1 MTEIVSS
8 FADDL
13 SLLPASRQAQLIR
26 DRQVSPVEVMDAV
39 LFRIEA
45 QEPVLHA
52 FCIVAGEQARGAARE
67 AEAAVMRGDPLGALH
82 GVPISIKDLICTA
95 DMPTVSGSRAY
106 EGFVPED
113 DDVCVE
119 RVRRA
124 GAIVIGKT
132 NTPEFG
138 YAGAGK
144 NAVFPTTANPWNP
157 AMTSGGSSAGSAAAV
172 ASGMG
177 SLTIGSDGGGSI
189 RGPASFCGLFGLKP
203 SFGRVPAWP
212 GCRDPRHP
220 GVSSWESVEHLG
232 PLTRTVEDAALLM
245 SVIAGPD
252 ARDWHSLP
260 AGDVDWLAAPA
271 APLGPLRIAYTPDFG
286 FSVVD
291 PEVRAITAAAAQV
304 FASDLG
310 CVVVEDTPP
319 LQKDM
324 FDLFLT
330 VIMRDSDL
338 RGLRALA
345 DRGLIHLPDLLMM
358 LERDWSAQDFTDAAM
373 RRQAVCNR
381 LARFMQ
387 GYDLL
392 LTPTVSSAAFPVEHF
407 NPVSVAGM
415 PAEQANPSPF
425 TYPFNWT
432 GQPAASVPAGFTAAG
447 LPVGLQIVGR
457 HVADA
462 TVLAAAAAFEQARPW
477 AHLWPQLVRAAGAVR
492 V

>member
-1 MTEIVSS
+1 MAGVISDPST
-8 FADDL
+8 DL
-13 SLLPASRQAQLIR
+13 SLLSGARQAQLIR
-26 DRQVSPVEVMDAV
+26 EGEVSPVEVMEAV
-39 LFRIEA
+39 LTRIEML
-45 QEPVLHA
+45 EPVLHA
-52 FCIVAGEQARGAARE
+52 FCVLTAEPARAAARE
-67 AEAAVMRGDPLGALH
+67 AEAAVMRGDALGPLH

-106 EGFVPED
+106 VDFIPEED
-113 DDVCVE
+113 DICVE
-119 RVRRA
+119 RVRAA

-144 NAVFPTTANPWNP
+144 NDVFPTTANPWNP

-189 RGPASFCGLFGLKP
+189 RGPASFCGLFGFKP
-203 SFGRVPAWP
+203 SFGRVPAYP
-212 GCRDPRHP
+212 GCRDPRYP

-252 ARDWHSLP
+252 PRDWHSLP
-260 AGDVDWLAAPA
+260 AGDVDWLAAPRM
-271 APLGPLRIAYTPDFG
+271 PLGRLRIAYTPDFG
-286 FSVVD
+286 FSTVD
-291 PEVRAITAAAAQV
+291 PEVRAITAAAAQA
-304 FASDLG
+304 FANDLD
-310 CVVVEDTPP
+310 CELVEDSPP
-319 LQKDM
+319 LQDM

-330 VIMRDSDL
+330 IIMRDSDL

-345 DRGLIHLPDLLMM
+345 GDGLIHLPGLLMM
-358 LERDWSAQDFTDAAM
+358 LEREWTAEDFTDAAM
-373 RRQAVCNR
+373 ARQAVCNTLR
-381 LARFMQ
+381 RFMQ
-387 GYDLL
+387 DYDLL
-392 LTPTVSSAAFPVEHF
+392 LTPTVSSLPFPLEHF
-407 NPVSVAGM
+407 NPSSIAGV
-415 PAEQANPSPF
+415 PVEQANASPF

-447 LPVGLQIVGR
+447 LPVGLQVVGR
-457 HVADA
+457 HLADA

-477 AHLWPQLVRAAGAVR
+477 GHLWPELAHLPQSQRA
-492 V
+492 

>member
-1 MTEIVSS
+1 M
-8 FADDL
+8 ADTISDL
-13 SLLPASRQAQLIR
+13 ALLPAAHQARLIR
-26 DRQVSPVEVMDAV
+26 DRQASPVEVVDAV
-39 LFRIEA
+39 LARIDA
-45 QEPVLHA
+45 LDPVLHA
-52 FCIVAGEQARGAARE
+52 FCVVAPEQARKAARA
-67 AEAAVMRGDPLGALH
+67 AEAAVMRGDALGPLH

-95 DMPTVSGSRAY
+95 DLPTTSGSRAY
-106 EGFVPED
+106 AGFLPED
-113 DDVCVE
+113 DDICVE
-119 RVRRA
+119 RVRGA

-144 NAVFPTTANPWNP
+144 NAIFPTTTNPWNP

-220 GVSSWESVEHLG
+220 GLSSWESVEHLG

-252 ARDWHSLP
+252 PRDWHSLP
-260 AGDVDWLAAPA
+260 GGDVDWTAAPRS
-271 APLGPLRIAYTPDFG
+271 PLGRLRIAFTPDFG

-291 PEVRAITAAAAQV
+291 PEVREITRAAAQV
-304 FASDLG
+304 FADELG
-310 CVVVEDTPP
+310 CEVVEDSPP
-319 LQKDM
+319 LQDM
-324 FDLFLT
+324 FDLFLAI
-330 VIMRDSDL
+330 IMRDSDL
-338 RGLRALA
+338 GGLRALA
-345 DRGLIHLPDLLMM
+345 GRGLVDLPGLLMM
-358 LERDWSAQDFTDAAM
+358 LERDWTAQDFTDAAM
-373 RRQAVCNR
+373 GRQAVCNT
-381 LARFMQ
+381 LARFMR

-392 LTPTVSSAAFPVEHF
+392 LTPTVSSPAFPAGHF
-407 NPVSVAGM
+407 NPVEVGGI
-415 PAEQANPSPF
+415 PAEEVNPSPF

-457 HVADA
+457 HLADA
-462 TVLAAAAAFEQARPW
+462 AVLTAAAAFEKARPW
-477 AHLWPQLVRAAGAVR
+477 AHLWPDMVRGA
-492 V
+492 